1 MSSHFTARA
10 AALLALT
17 LTLLLA
23 VSEASRMAKLHRI
36 AIHRSPNFERSQKAV
51 AAERDLVQRK
61 YSQNLSQKANGY
73 PVEPLSNFD
82 NYQYYG
88 NISIGTPPQYFMVQ
102 FDTGSSN
109 LWIPSVNC
117 TSAGCYD
124 HQTYNQTASSTYQA
138 NGTYFSITYGTG
150 SVSGYLAVD
159 SVSVGGLTVANQ
171 KFGQVYTEVGTNF
184 VDALFDGILGM
195 GFPAL
200 AADGVVPL
208 FQNMISQSLVANSVF
223 SFYLRDNGST
233 VNYGGELIL
242 GGSDPSLYSGGLT
255 YVPVSQPAYWE
266 FITNSIKIGSTII
279 SKGDAAIAD
288 TGTSLIIAPQA
299 EFTAIAAIFSA
310 DSSGVFYCTSTK
322 SMPDLVITIQGVDFR
337 ISASYY
343 VEQSGSA
350 CQLLIQSINQ
360 EFWILGDVFLGL
372 FYTEFDVGNQRL
384 GFAPVNAA
392 DSVKQM
398 GLWKVL
404 ALVMAWGLWRLG
416 N

>member
-1 MSSHFTARA
+1 AMSFHFTAM
-10 AALLALT
+10 ALLALT
-17 LTLLLA
+17 LAVLLA
-23 VSEASRMAKLHRI
+23 ASEASKVARLHRI
-36 AIHRSPNFERSQKAV
+36 AIHRSPNFKRNQKAV
-51 AAERDLVQRK
+51 VAERDLVQKK
-61 YSQNLSQKANGY
+61 YSQSLSQKANGY

-88 NISIGTPPQYFMVQ
+88 NISVGTPPQYFMVQ

-109 LWIPSVNC
+109 LWIPSVSC
-117 TSAGCYD
+117 TVAGCAN

-150 SVSGYLAVD
+150 SVSGYLALD
-159 SVSVGGLTVANQ
+159 SVSVGGLTVTQQ
-171 KFGQVYTEVGTNF
+171 KFGQVYTEIGTNF

-200 AADGVVPL
+200 AADGVVPV
-208 FQNMISQSLVANSVF
+208 FQNMINQSLVANSVF

-242 GGSDPSLYSGGLT
+242 GGSDPSLYRGGLT
-255 YVPVSQPAYWE
+255 YVPVSQPAYWQ
-266 FITNSIKIGSTII
+266 FITDSIKIGNTVVSV
-279 SKGDAAIAD
+279 GDAAIAD
-288 TGTSLIIAPQA
+288 TGTSLIIAPLA
-299 EFTAIAAIFSA
+299 EFDTIAALFAA

-322 SMPDLVITIQGVDFR
+322 SMPDLVINIQGVEFT
-337 ISASYY
+337 ISPSYY
-343 VEQSGSA
+343 IEQSGSE

-360 EFWILGDVFLGL
+360 DFWIMGDVFLGR

-392 DSVKQM
+392 VPLSQM

-404 ALVMAWGLWRLG
+404 ALVMAWGLWKWG
-416 N
+416 V